1 DFQAIQQM
9 IADSAIELEAARL
22 LVYKAA
28 QLKEQ
33 GKPFTLQASQAKLF
47 ATEAADRVC
56 WKAIQIH
63 GGAGYLT
70 DFPVERYYRDN
81 RLLLI
86 GEGTSEVQRMIIA
99 RAILQST

>member
-1 DFQAIQQM
+1 M
-9 IADSAIELEAARL
+9 
-22 LVYKAA
+22 
-28 QLKEQ
+28 LKQ
-33 GKPFTLQASQAKLF
+33 NGKPFAVEAAQAKLF
-47 ATEAADRVC
+47 ATEVSDRAC

-99 RAILQST
+99 RALLHEH

>member
-1 DFQAIQQM
+1 M
-9 IADSAIELEAARL
+9 LADSAMELDAARL
-22 LVYKAA
+22 LIYKAA
-28 QLKEQ
+28 LLKQ
-33 GKPFTLQASQAKLF
+33 NGKPFAVQAAQAKLF
-47 ATEAADRVC
+47 ATEAADRAC

-86 GEGTSEVQRMIIA
+86 GEGTSEVQRIIIA
-99 RAILQST
+99 RALLGSA